1 MQRAG
6 RLLPYFIAHA
16 RRAFGLMRQRPEY
29 ATARKLLHG
38 IRRKKS
44 KRMTTAEASRLLSH
58 SSAPTRDELR
68 AALDVLE
75 VHNYLSKILSRR
87 RDSETWIVNPLE
99 VRTWA
104 KPEKRVA

>member
-1 MQRAG
+1 M
-6 RLLPYFIAHA
+6 
-16 RRAFGLMRQRPEY
+16 
-29 ATARKLLHG
+29 ARKLLHG
-38 IRRKKS
+38 IRRKQLKQLTS
-44 KRMTTAEASRLLSH
+44 TEAHRLFSH
-58 SSAPTRDELR
+58 SSAPTKDELR